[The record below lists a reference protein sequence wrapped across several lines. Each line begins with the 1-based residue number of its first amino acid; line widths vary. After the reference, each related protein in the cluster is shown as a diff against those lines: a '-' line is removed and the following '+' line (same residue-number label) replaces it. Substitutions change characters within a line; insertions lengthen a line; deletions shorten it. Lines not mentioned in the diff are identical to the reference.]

1 MSIEVLVMKDLP
13 DLGDAGTVTRVA
25 EGYARNYLF
34 PNKLAAPVTDAARR
48 QFEKIRKDIEA
59 ERAKRLDGAKKKAAK
74 LRDASVTIRMKTT
87 DGDALFGSVTA
98 VDIVKAVLADLG
110 LELDRAMIHLA
121 EPIKT
126 LGTYDVE
133 VKVHPDVTTTVK
145 VWVVQE

>member
-48 QFEKIRKDIEA
+48 QFEKVRKDIEA
-59 ERAKRLDGAKKKAAK
+59 ERAKRLDSAKKKAAA
-74 LRDASVTIRMKTT
+74 LRDASVTLRMKTT
-87 DGDALFGSVTA
+87 DGDALFGSVVA
-98 VDIVKAVLADLG
+98 ADIAKAVHADLAI
-110 LELDRAMIHLA
+110 EVDRTMILLV
-121 EPIKT
+121 EPIKS